1 LKNGIGHLSCGETKV
16 IKTFSENQKK
26 EKTYENIK
34 KNIEDYKNSRNR
46 SLIYLKKK
54 NYNFNNSQPK
64 LEKKLSKLYY
74 KPINEIRLDGYKK
87 ALNKCLNLSITNKN
101 FIMPKVQ
108 LNENDV
114 YSRLYNNYI
123 LNYEKTKKQ
132 RKSSRNRKNVITN
145 YNDDN
150 NDNYNGKKYNQIETI
165 LNRLSIKNNEK
176 IKNYLERNKRRTST
190 FVEEG
195 GKKKFEFTLKSNIS
209 EQDNNKQFTM
219 RITPELMKKCWKKF
233 SGGPQHEDKKENKIV
248 EKNDIKKILNYKI
261 LSFNKK
267 NGEKKDISLFNT
279 MIKDDPNLDSNF
291 IKNKNYKDYNNNSN
305 LHLAVKKNSIKLVKY
320 FLGKNCDV
328 NDINKNGD
336 TALHIACRLQNE
348 DIIQLLLE
356 KGADITIK
364 NNNGKK
370 PFDLFIQKIIQKE

>member
-1 LKNGIGHLSCGETKV
+1 MLTNHDLLPYKEKQKSLSEFEILLLNQDEDYKLNLERPLATNQIKEINKNNIHSFVDSIMCHNKVNNLLYSSNAKKELLFYLKQKKSLLKVVPLKNGIGHLSCGETKA

-132 RKSSRNRKNVITN
+132 RKSSRNRNRKNVITN

-150 NDNYNGKKYNQIETI
+150 NDNYYNNYNGKKYNQIETI

-233 SGGPQHEDKKENKIV
+233 SGGPQHEDKKENKIL
-248 EKNDIKKILNYKI
+248 EKNDIKKY
-261 LSFNKK
+261 
-267 NGEKKDISLFNT
+267 
-279 MIKDDPNLDSNF
+279 
-291 IKNKNYKDYNNNSN
+291 
-305 LHLAVKKNSIKLVKY
+305 
-320 FLGKNCDV
+320 
-328 NDINKNGD
+328 
-336 TALHIACRLQNE
+336 
-348 DIIQLLLE
+348 
-356 KGADITIK
+356 
-364 NNNGKK
+364 
-370 PFDLFIQKIIQKE
+370 